1 MMRLSLRKDST
12 LLQRERFR
20 RSSDRPPF
28 SASPE
33 TCMKSRTRNMKL
45 EIVGTR
51 LSLIVVVLALTAT
64 GSAQQISPLVNPVVT
79 GKGTVGNIPMW
90 DTTSD
95 IINSVMFQ
103 KSLGI
108 GIGTIVPAA
117 TLDVNGKGD
126 IRDTLTLFP
135 KSTDNTLAVNGSA
148 FKIGNTGLVTFITGQ
163 TFPGTGTITGIT
175 TAAGSGLTGGVTT
188 GTASLSLLKTCL
200 KGQTLEWSGTAWA
213 CATPSGSGTITGVT
227 AGTGLTGGGASGT
240 VTLSVAAKACAAG
253 QALTALPFT
262 CAGFATTGANTFTA
276 NQTVMGEVNIAGSLR
291 AEDASFTTDVAA
303 KDLTVSGGVTG
314 ATATFSGAATT
325 GALTVNGNITAK
337 GSTSVITGVE
347 GTFAASNATQVLNV
361 TQSGSGDGIMVTSTS
376 GDAISGDSTSAG
388 VGVTGSSTGA
398 LGIGVWGI
406 SSGARGVQGN
416 SDTLGGVVGLSDSGT
431 GVAGVGCASC
441 TGAAGIF
448 GKGKDA
454 GLFSGSVGVTG
465 DLSVTGVKAFHIDHP
480 LDPSNKY
487 LNHFAIESN
496 EVLNTYSGNVA
507 TDGTGTALV
516 RLPDYF
522 EALNTNYRYQLTVLG
537 QFAQAIIL
545 QEIQNNIFVIKTDK
559 PSVKVSW
566 QVTGVRSDAYVKA
579 HPMAVEEEKPV
590 MERGY
595 YLAPEVFGQ
604 QEERSISWLYHG
616 GLMRDS
622 KALEAKRK
630 AQGLAAQ

>member
-1 MMRLSLRKDST
+1 
-12 LLQRERFR
+12 
-20 RSSDRPPF
+20 
-28 SASPE
+28 
-33 TCMKSRTRNMKL
+33 MKSRRKNMKR
-45 EIVGTR
+45 EIVGNG
-51 LSLIVVVLALTAT
+51 LSIIVAVLALTVAA
-64 GSAQQISPLVNPVVT
+64 SAQQALPLANPAVT

-108 GIGTIVPAA
+108 GIGTTVPAA
-117 TLDVNGKGD
+117 ILDVNGNGA

-135 KSTDNTLAVNGSA
+135 KGTDNTLAVNGTL
-148 FKIGNTGLVTFITGQ
+148 FKISNTGAVTFISGQ
-163 TFPGTGTITGIT
+163 AFPGTGTITGIT

-227 AGTGLTGGGASGT
+227 AGTGLTGGGTSGT

-262 CAGFATTGANTFTA
+262 CAGFATTGANTFTG
-276 NQTVMGEVNIAGSLR
+276 NQTVSGEVNISGSLR

-314 ATATFSGAATT
+314 ATAKFSGAVST
-325 GALTVNGNITAK
+325 GAQTVTGNVTVAGNITAT

-347 GTFAASNATQVLNV
+347 GNFTASNATQVLSV
-361 TQSGSGDGIMVTSTS
+361 TQSGGGSGILVTSTS
-376 GDAISGDSTSAG
+376 GEAVVGKSSTAGFGVVGDSTGANG
-388 VGVTGSSTGA
+388 VGVFGTGSGTGSIGVDGDSTG
-398 LGIGVWGI
+398 G
-406 SSGARGVQGN
+406 RGVQGN
-416 SDTLGGVVGLSDSGT
+416 SDVKGGVVGISTSST
-431 GVAGVGCASC
+431 GVAGVACASC

-448 GKGKDA
+448 GQGKDA
-454 GLFSGSVGVTG
+454 GLFSGNVGVTG
-465 DLSVTGVKAFHIDHP
+465 NFSATGVKAFHIDHP
-480 LDPSNKY
+480 LNPGNKY

-496 EVLNTYSGNVA
+496 EVLNTYSGNVI
-507 TDGTGTALV
+507 TDGSGTAV
-516 RLPDYF
+516 VQLPAYF

-537 QFAQAIIL
+537 QFAQAIVL
-545 QEIQNNIFVIKTDK
+545 QEIQNNSFVIRTDK

-579 HPMAVEEEKPV
+579 NPMPVEEDKSEV
-590 MERGY
+590 ERGY
-595 YLAPEVFGQ
+595 YLSPQVFGQ
-604 QEERSISWLYHG
+604 PEEKSMSWLYHSDI
-616 GLMRDS
+616 MSDA
-622 KALEAKRK
+622 KALEQKRQ
-630 AQGLAAQ
+630 AQRVAAQ